1 MSEHKPGD
9 KAKIGVY
16 ICHCGGNISDTIDV
30 KRVAAVLAEYRNVEI
45 SREYPFMCSDAGQ
58 KMVIED
64 IESGRNNRVVIAAC
78 SPMLHELTFRKTL
91 ERADLN
97 PYLYEHVNIREQASW
112 VHKADHEGATEKAIR
127 LARAGVEKIL
137 RQDEL
142 ESIQVDATKHV
153 LVIGGGP
160 AGIKAALDSAGRG
173 LRVTLVEKSNL
184 LGGHL
189 HDLDTLYPSG
199 EKASD
204 LLANL
209 LAKIK
214 ATPMITVALETTVTG
229 WDGFVGNFSATL
241 SDGTVLK
248 AGAVILATGYDH
260 VIPADGE
267 YEYGKDARVTT
278 LPKLIEHMKSNVG
291 TPLVWNGKPV
301 KSVAFIHCVG
311 SRQTEGVHVPQADG
325 KVNDYCSRV
334 CCTAA
339 LHTINAIKAKQP
351 ELNIYDCYRD
361 IRTYGRGHEEIYTQA
376 SKNGVVFLRFNGDAQ
391 PEIKPASVVVKD
403 ILTWGQEVEVP
414 ADLVVL
420 VTGVKQG
427 AVEELVSMMKLP
439 VSADR
444 FLQEAHPKL
453 RPVEVANNG
462 FYLAGN
468 CQAPMDLVES
478 AAAAGAASS
487 KIAALLSKDYIP
499 LDPYVARVDS
509 DKCTGC
515 EACLT
520 ECSYTGA
527 IFQNPAT
534 KKAEVNAA
542 LCKGCGACV
551 AVCEPRALDLAGWSI
566 DQMEAMVDA
575 MAAEVLP

>member
-1 MSEHKPGD
+1 MSEHKPGET
-9 KAKIGVY
+9 AKIGVY

-30 KRVAAVLAEYRNVEI
+30 KRVAAALAGYPNVEI

-64 IESGRNNRVVIAAC
+64 IKDGRNNRVVIAAC

-112 VHKADHEGATEKAIR
+112 VHKADHEGATDKAIR

-160 AGIKAALDSAGRG
+160 AGIKAALDSAGTG
-173 LRVTLVEKSNL
+173 LRVTLVEKSTR

-189 HDLDTLYPSG
+189 HDLDTVYPSG
-199 EKASD
+199 IKASA
-204 LLANL
+204 LLSQL
-209 LAKIK
+209 LAKIQ
-214 ATPMITVALETTVTG
+214 ATPLISVALDTTVTG

-241 SDGTVLK
+241 SDNSVIK
-248 AGAVILATGYDH
+248 AGAVILSTGYDH

-278 LPKLIEHMKSNVG
+278 LPKLIEHMKSNAG
-291 TPLVWNGKPV
+291 KPLTWNGKRV
-301 KSVAFIHCVG
+301 SSMAFIHCVG
-311 SRQTEGVHVPQADG
+311 SRQTEGIHTPQADG

-339 LHTINAIKAKQP
+339 LHTINAIKDIQP
-351 ELNIYDCYRD
+351 DLNIYDCYRD
-361 IRTYGRGHEEIYTQA
+361 IRTYGRGHEEIYTNV
-376 SKNGVVFLRFNGDAQ
+376 SKNGVVFLRFTEDAPPQ
-391 PEIKPASVVVKD
+391 IRPASVVVKD
-403 ILTWGQEVEVP
+403 VLTWNREVEVP

-427 AVEELVSMMKLP
+427 AIEDLISMMKLP

-453 RPVEVANNG
+453 RPVEVANSG

-468 CQAPMDLVES
+468 CQSPMDLTES
-478 AAAAGAASS
+478 SAAAGAASS
-487 KIAALLSKDYIP
+487 KIAALLSKDHIP
-499 LDPYVARVDS
+499 LDPYVARVDA

-527 IFQNPAT
+527 LFRNEGT

-551 AVCEPRALDLAGWSI
+551 AVCEPRALDLAGWSL

-575 MAAEVLP
+575 MAAEVLA

>member
-1 MSEHKPGD
+1 MTDHKTETP
-9 KAKIGVY
+9 KIGVY

-30 KRVAAVLAEYRNVEI
+30 KRVAATLAEYPNVEI

-64 IESGRNNRVVIAAC
+64 IQAGRNNRVVIAAC

-112 VHKADHEGATEKAIR
+112 VHKADHEGATDKAIR

-160 AGIKAALDSAGRG
+160 AGMKAALDSAGRG
-173 LRVTLVEKSNL
+173 LRVTLVEKSDR

-189 HDLDTLYPSG
+189 HDLDTVYPSG
-199 EKASD
+199 LKASKILGR
-204 LLANL
+204 LLN
-209 LAKIK
+209 KIK
-214 ATPMITVALETTVTG
+214 ATPLITVALNTTVTG
-229 WDGFVGNFSATL
+229 WEGFVGNFSATL
-241 SDGTVLK
+241 SDQSVLK
-248 AGAVILATGYDH
+248 AGAVILSTGYDH

-267 YEYGKDARVTT
+267 YEYGKDPRVTT
-278 LPKLIEHMKSNVG
+278 LPQLIEHMKSHAG
-291 TPLVWNGKPV
+291 QPLVWHGKAI
-301 KSVAFIHCVG
+301 KSMAFIHCVG
-311 SRQTEGVHVPQADG
+311 SRQKEGVHAPQADG

-339 LHTINAIKAKQP
+339 LHTINAIQEIQP

-361 IRTYGRGHEEIYTQA
+361 IRTYGRGHEEIYTKA
-376 SKNGVVFLRFNGDAQ
+376 SKNGVVFLRFNEDAP
-391 PEIKPASVVVKD
+391 PEIKSASVVVKD
-403 ILTWGQEVEVP
+403 VLTWNQEVEVP

-420 VTGVKQG
+420 VTGIKQG
-427 AVEELVSMMKLP
+427 AVDELVSMMKLP

-499 LDPYVARVDS
+499 LDPYVARVDA

-527 IFQNPAT
+527 IFQNPT
-534 KKAEVNAA
+534 TRKAEVNAA

-575 MAAEVLP
+575 MAAEV

>member
-1 MSEHKPGD
+1 MSAHKTGD
-9 KAKIGVY
+9 KPKIGVY
-16 ICHCGGNISDTIDV
+16 VCHCGGNISDTIDV
-30 KRVAAVLAEYRNVEI
+30 KRVAAALSEYPDVEV

-64 IESGRNNRVVIAAC
+64 IREGRNNRVVIAAC

-153 LVIGGGP
+153 LVVGGGP
-160 AGIKAALDSAGRG
+160 AGLKAALDAAGRG
-173 LRVTLVEKSNL
+173 LRVTLVEKSPR

-189 HDLDTLYPSG
+189 RELDTVYPSG
-199 EKASD
+199 EKASRILD
-204 LLANL
+204 QLLGRIQASPL
-209 LAKIK
+209 
-214 ATPMITVALETTVTG
+214 ITVALDTTVVG

-241 SDGTVLK
+241 SDGRVLK
-248 AGAVILATGYDH
+248 AGAVIVSTGYDH
-260 VIPADGE
+260 VVPAEGE
-267 YEYGKDARVTT
+267 YEYGNDERVVT
-278 LPKLIEHMKSNVG
+278 LPQLIEHLKAHAG
-291 TPLVWNGKPV
+291 EPLVWKGK
-301 KSVAFIHCVG
+301 SIRSLAFIHCVG
-311 SRQTEGVHVPQADG
+311 SRQKEGVHAPQADG

-339 LHTINAIKAKQP
+339 LHAINALKDAQP
-351 ELNIYDCYRD
+351 ELHIYDCYRD
-361 IRTYGRGHEEIYTQA
+361 IRTYGRGHEEIYTKA
-376 SKNGVVFLRFNGDAQ
+376 SKNGVVFLRFTEDDPPRIQ
-391 PEIKPASVVVKD
+391 PASVVVKD
-403 ILTWGQEVEVP
+403 VLTWNQEVEVP

-420 VTGVKQG
+420 VTGIKQG
-427 AVEELVSMMKLP
+427 AVDELVALMKLP

-468 CQAPMDLVES
+468 CQAPMDLTES
-478 AAAAGAASS
+478 AAAAGAAAS

-499 LDPYVARVDS
+499 LDPYVARVDAA
-509 DKCTGC
+509 KCTGC
-515 EACLT
+515 EACLS

-527 IFQNPAT
+527 IYQNPTT

-551 AVCEPRALDLAGWSI
+551 AVCAPRALDLAGWSL

-575 MAAEVLP
+575 MAAEV